1 MFGRILAQSLDR
13 CESNCRCYN
22 GIVWSNYAVPR
33 CLRTPRCLRNS
44 RDPRVINSNY
54 PVLFLTSY
62 QVYTYT
68 VPLTIVKSSQWNK
81 TEGSSIP
88 RTPSLNE
95 PPISSR
101 FSLISRPIKRTNVKP
116 DYLSIMC
123 THTSP
128 ILSLSRTTNVNR
140 NYPKVAGMLL
150 RYFFRRA
157 RYSPC
162 SRDFY
167 DFYIYMCVFV
177 LFGCWQSKGWMK
189 CRCIWK
195 NFYDA
200 YLAYFNCG
208 I

>member
-1 MFGRILAQSLDR
+1 MMRIKIASREKGREISVFDQEVGWQDVRGILAQSLDR

-123 THTSP
+123 LTP
-128 ILSLSRTTNVNR
+128 LQFSLFLEQRT
-140 NYPKVAGMLL
+140 
-150 RYFFRRA
+150 
-157 RYSPC
+157 
-162 SRDFY
+162 
-167 DFYIYMCVFV
+167 
-177 LFGCWQSKGWMK
+177 
-189 CRCIWK
+189 
-195 NFYDA
+195 
-200 YLAYFNCG
+200 
-208 I
+208 